1 MKHTGKIFAVAAMG
15 LALFMVAAAAVVAIP
30 GQSAHA
36 QGPVTVGVGGTNASG
51 LSGADN
57 SQHSS
62 IGNGA
67 SGNSATNSARNDQ
80 TQTQNAGSTGTG

>member
-1 MKHTGKIFAVAAMG
+1 MKHTGKIFAVAAIG

-36 QGPVTVGVGGTNASG
+36 QGPVTVGGTTANANQS
-51 LSGADN
+51 ADN

-67 SGNSATNSARNDQ
+67 STNSATNSPTNTQ